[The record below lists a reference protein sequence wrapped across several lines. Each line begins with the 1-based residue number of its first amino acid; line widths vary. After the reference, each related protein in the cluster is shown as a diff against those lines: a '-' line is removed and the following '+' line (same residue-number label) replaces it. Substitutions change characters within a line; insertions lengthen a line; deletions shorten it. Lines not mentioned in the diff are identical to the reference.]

1 MAAAG
6 TGNNKGSLDAN
17 PEASQWRLL
26 FYGVLGM
33 GAIGI
38 FLVWMM
44 ESVDMQAIQLSL
56 LSSLDNDN
64 DNDMVNTDAAVMWE
78 HAMEKRKGVIDARKK
93 MLDGYTYNEKTV
105 YDAFEADFSCPCTGR
120 IGKLFGDGGKF
131 VCGGPAQFSSGKEE
145 GQKVAA

>member
-78 HAMEKRKGVIDARKK
+78 HAME
-93 MLDGYTYNEKTV
+93 
-105 YDAFEADFSCPCTGR
+105 
-120 IGKLFGDGGKF
+120 
-131 VCGGPAQFSSGKEE
+131 
-145 GQKVAA
+145 